1 MLSHA
6 RSEEESKLF
15 TPKRKPEGQRGLRAA
30 VSAIA
35 AAFGPATG
43 RGDRRL
49 RLRTL
54 ILIRWIAIVG
64 QAFTIAVVH
73 FSLGFQLPLWPLFA
87 AVGVSALINLALS
100 FSFGATTRLTER
112 GAALLLGYDIL
123 QLAFLLALTGGLQNP
138 FSILLIVPV
147 TLSATTLSLRT
158 TIVLSLV
165 VIGVATWLALFP
177 SDLPWYEGTFRL
189 PALYV
194 AGLWLALVL
203 GTALIAGY
211 AWRVAAALLL
221 GLGFISIYTWRVAA
235 EARRMSDALA
245 STQIALA
252 REQQLS
258 ALGGLAAAAAHDL
271 GSPLATIAV
280 TARELAN
287 AVPKDSP
294 LAEDVA
300 ELVAQSRRCREIL
313 RSLGQRPDSEALR
326 PFTRVPLSALLTT
339 IAESYGRPD
348 SELDVSVEC
357 ISRELAEPQLIP
369 TPELKHAFANLI
381 DNATKFARRRVRIV
395 VRLEAEVVEVGIED
409 DGPGFSPEVI
419 ELLGEPY
426 ISTHERSNGLG
437 LGVFIAETLL
447 ARTGA
452 KLQFGNL
459 PDGARVAVRWPR
471 AALEQFAPES

>member
-1 MLSHA
+1 LLSHIQ
-6 RSEEESKLF
+6 SEIQSRVF
-15 TPKRKPEGQRGLRAA
+15 TTERLRPHALRALVRA
-30 VSAIA
+30 LA
-35 AAFGPATG
+35 AAFGQATG
-43 RGDRRL
+43 ERRL

-64 QAFTIAVVH
+64 QAFTIALVH

-87 AVGVSALINLALS
+87 AVGLSALINLALS
-100 FSFGATTRLTER
+100 LSFGATTRLTER
-112 GAALLLGYDIL
+112 SAALLLGYDIL

-138 FSILLIVPV
+138 FSILLMVPV

-158 TIVLSLV
+158 TVVLSLM
-165 VIGVATWLALFP
+165 VIAVATLLALFP
-177 SDLPWYEGTFRL
+177 SDLPWYDGTFRL
-189 PALYV
+189 PALYIG
-194 AGLWLALVL
+194 GLWLALVL

-211 AWRVAAALLL
+211 AWRIAD
-221 GLGFISIYTWRVAA
+221 
-235 EARRMSDALA
+235 EARRLSDALA
-245 STQIALA
+245 ATQMALA
-252 REQQLS
+252 REQELS

-287 AVPKDSP
+287 AMPQDSP

-300 ELVAQSRRCREIL
+300 ELVSQSQRCREIL

-339 IAESYGRPD
+339 IAEAYGRPEID
-348 SELDVSVEC
+348 LEVAVDHAGGDA
-357 ISRELAEPQLIP
+357 AEPQLVP

-381 DNATKFARRRVRIV
+381 DNAIKFARRRVLIV
-395 VRLEAEVVEVGIED
+395 VHLDADVVEVRVED
-409 DGPGFSPEVI
+409 DGPGFSPEVL

-426 ISTHERSNGLG
+426 ISTAQRSDGLG

-452 KLQFGNL
+452 TLQFGNL
-459 PDGARVAVRWPR
+459 SEGARVAVRWQR
-471 AALEQFAPES
+471 AALQEFAPER

>member
-1 MLSHA
+1 MLSHIQRESQSGNYTTA
-6 RSEEESKLF
+6 RARARLYGVP
-15 TPKRKPEGQRGLRAA
+15 TGLRT
-30 VSAIA
+30 VA
-35 AAFGPATG
+35 AALGQA
-43 RGDRRL
+43 RGDGERRL

-64 QAFTIAVVH
+64 QAFTIALVH
-73 FSLGFQLPLWPLFA
+73 FSLEFRLPLWPLFG
-87 AVGVSALINLALS
+87 AVALSALINLGLS
-100 FSFGATTRLTER
+100 FGFAATTRLTER
-112 GAALLLGYDIL
+112 SAALLLGYDIL

-158 TIVLSLV
+158 TVVLSSI
-165 VIGVATWLALFP
+165 VIAVATWLALFP

-194 AGLWLALVL
+194 GGLWLALVL

-211 AWRVAAALLL
+211 AWRIAH
-221 GLGFISIYTWRVAA
+221 
-235 EARRMSDALA
+235 EARRLSDALA
-245 STQIALA
+245 ATQMALA

-287 AVPKDSP
+287 SVPKDSP

-300 ELVAQSRRCREIL
+300 ELVSQTRRCREIL
-313 RSLGQRPDSEALR
+313 KSLGQRPESEALR
-326 PFTRVPLSALLTT
+326 PFTRVPLSALLMT
-339 IAESYGRPD
+339 IADSYGRPEID
-348 SELDVSVEC
+348 
-357 ISRELAEPQLIP
+357 LAVAIERIVAGAPEPQLTP
-369 TPELKHAFANLI
+369 TPELKHGFANLI
-381 DNATKFARRRVRIV
+381 DNAIKFARHRVRIV
-395 VRLEAEVVEVGIED
+395 VRLDAEEVAVRIED
-409 DGPGFSPEVI
+409 DGPGFSPEVL

-426 ISTHERSNGLG
+426 ISTPQRNDGLG
-437 LGVFIAETLL
+437 LGVFIAQTLL

-452 KLQFGNL
+452 TLHFDNSR
-459 PDGARVAVRWPR
+459 DGARVSVRWRR
-471 AALEQFAPES
+471 AALEELAPEK

>member
-1 MLSHA
+1 MLSHI
-6 RSEEESKLF
+6 
-15 TPKRKPEGQRGLRAA
+15 QREISSRTFATRRAYNRLQALRAA
-30 VSAIA
+30 LRAAA
-35 AAFGPATG
+35 AAFGQATG
-43 RGDRRL
+43 GGDRRL

-87 AVGVSALINLALS
+87 AVGLSALINFALS

-112 GAALLLGYDIL
+112 RAALLLGYDIL

-158 TIVLSLV
+158 TVVLSLV
-165 VIGVATWLALFP
+165 VIAVATWLALFP

-211 AWRVAAALLL
+211 AWRIAD
-221 GLGFISIYTWRVAA
+221 
-235 EARRMSDALA
+235 EARRLSDALA
-245 STQIALA
+245 ATQMALA

-287 AVPKDSP
+287 AVPEDSP
-294 LAEDVA
+294 LAEDVT
-300 ELVAQSRRCREIL
+300 ELVSQSQRCREIL
-313 RSLGQRPDSEALR
+313 KSLGQRPDSEALR

-339 IAESYGRPD
+339 IADSYGRP
-348 SELDVSVEC
+348 EVQLEVLVE
-357 ISRELAEPQLIP
+357 RGAGDQAEPQLIP

-381 DNATKFARRRVRIV
+381 DNAIKFARRRVRIV
-395 VRLEAEVVEVGIED
+395 VRLDAEVVEVGIED
-409 DGPGFSPEVI
+409 DGPGFSPEVL

-426 ISTHERSNGLG
+426 ISTRQRRDGLG

-452 KLQFGNL
+452 TLQFGNL
-459 PDGARVAVRWPR
+459 PDGARVAVRWQR
-471 AALEQFAPES
+471 AALQKLAPEN

>member
-1 MLSHA
+1 MQDGRRVA
-6 RSEEESKLF
+6 RAI
-15 TPKRKPEGQRGLRAA
+15 LRAM
-30 VSAIA
+30 A
-35 AAFGPATG
+35 AGFGKATG
-43 RGDRRL
+43 GGERRL

-64 QAFTIAVVH
+64 QAFTIAVVQ
-73 FSLGFQLPLWPLFA
+73 FSLGFELPLWPLFA
-87 AVGVSALINLALS
+87 AVGLSALINLGLS

-138 FSILLIVPV
+138 FAILLIVPV

-158 TIVLSLV
+158 TVALSLA
-165 VIGVATWLALFP
+165 VIAAATWLALFP
-177 SDLPWYEGTFRL
+177 SDLPWYDGTFRL
-189 PALYV
+189 PTLYV

-203 GTALIAGY
+203 GTVLLAGY
-211 AWRVAAALLL
+211 AWRIAD
-221 GLGFISIYTWRVAA
+221 
-235 EARRMSDALA
+235 EARRLSDALA
-245 STQIALA
+245 ATQMALA

-280 TARELAN
+280 AARELAN
-287 AVPKDSP
+287 AVPDDSP

-300 ELVAQSRRCREIL
+300 ELVSQSQRCRDIL
-313 RSLGQRPDSEALR
+313 RSLGQRPDSEGLR
-326 PFTRVPLSALLTT
+326 PFTRMPLSALLAT
-339 IAESYGRPD
+339 IAESYGRPEVD
-348 SELDVSVEC
+348 FQVLVERT
-357 ISRELAEPQLIP
+357 SGERAEPQLIP
-369 TPELKHAFANLI
+369 TAELKHAFANLI
-381 DNATKFARRRVRIV
+381 DNAIKFARRRVRILV
-395 VRLEAEVVEVGIED
+395 VVDADLVEVRIDD
-409 DGPGFSPEVI
+409 DGPGFSPEVL

-426 ISTHERSNGLG
+426 ISTRQRSDGLG

-452 KLQFGNL
+452 TLQFGNL

-471 AALEQFAPES
+471 AAMEVFAPEN

>member
-1 MLSHA
+1 MAGVTSPLLSHIH
-6 RSEEESKLF
+6 SEILSRVF
-15 TPKRKPEGQRGLRAA
+15 ATKPRPVGVRGMRAALRAVA
-30 VSAIA
+30 GV
-35 AAFGPATG
+35 FGEETG

-73 FSLGFQLPLWPLFA
+73 FSLGFRLPLWPLFA
-87 AVGVSALINLALS
+87 AVGLSALINLALS
-100 FSFGATTRLTER
+100 FSFGASTRLTER
-112 GAALLLGYDIL
+112 RAALLLGYDIL

-147 TLSATTLSLRT
+147 TLAATTLSLRT

-165 VIGVATWLALFP
+165 VMAVATWLALFP
-177 SDLPWYEGTFRL
+177 SDLPWYEGTFQL

-211 AWRVAAALLL
+211 AWRIAD
-221 GLGFISIYTWRVAA
+221 
-235 EARRMSDALA
+235 EARRLSDALA
-245 STQIALA
+245 ATQMALA

-287 AVPKDSP
+287 AVPEDSP

-300 ELVAQSRRCREIL
+300 EMVSQSRRCREIL
-313 RSLGQRPDSEALR
+313 RSLGQRPESEALR
-326 PFTRVPLSALLTT
+326 PFTCLPLSALLTT

-348 SELDVSVEC
+348 IELQVVVERV
-357 ISRELAEPQLIP
+357 SRELLEPELIP
-369 TPELKHAFANLI
+369 TPELKHAIANLI
-381 DNATKFARRRVRIV
+381 DNAIKFARRRVRLV
-395 VRLEAEVVEVGIED
+395 VRLGAEMVEVGIED
-409 DGPGFSPEVI
+409 DGPGFSPEVL

-426 ISTHERSNGLG
+426 ISTHQRSDGLG

-452 KLQFGNL
+452 TLQFGNL

-471 AALEQFAPES
+471 AALEQFAPEKQR